1 MSSPLTPAAFID
13 HWSKAEAN
21 ERANSQS
28 FLLGL
33 TQLLGVPPPSHNHAD
48 GYSFEYPVKVP
59 GSQSTNFLDLYR
71 RAHFVLESKQF
82 TAQKLEQSAL
92 ELAALQAGAI
102 SSAKKS
108 GPVRGT
114 GSWDDAMIRAK
125 GQAERYVRSLP
136 AEEPNPPFI
145 LVCDVGHSF
154 EVYADF
160 TQAGKAYLPFPDPRT
175 FRIQLKDLEREDI
188 RGRLRLIWTNPAAL
202 DPAKVSAEVT
212 REIAGYL
219 AELAKS
225 LEQEKH
231 EPEIVAQF
239 LTRCLFCMFAEDV
252 GLIPDHAFTELL
264 NSVPADGTGF
274 PELLSTLFREM
285 NTGTGK
291 EHLRRPAQKAAA
303 VQWRPCLPMTP
314 CCP

>member
-1 MSSPLTPAAFID
+1 MSSALTPASFIE

-28 FLLGL
+28 FLIGL
-33 TQLLGVPPPSHNHAD
+33 TQLLGVPQPSHNHAE

-59 GSQSTNFLDLYR
+59 GGQSTNFLDLYR
-71 RAHFVLESKQF
+71 RGHFVLESKQF

-92 ELAALQAGAI
+92 AAAAAQAGAI
-102 SSAKKS
+102 TTAAKKS

-145 LVCDVGHSF
+145 LVCDVGHSI

-175 FRIQLKDLEREDI
+175 FRIPLKDLEREDI
-188 RGRLRLIWTNPAAL
+188 RERLRLIWTHPTAL

-225 LEQEKH
+225 LEQQRH
-231 EPEIVAQF
+231 DPEIVAQF

-252 GLIPDHAFTELL
+252 GLLPDRAFTELL
-264 NSVPADGTGF
+264 HSIPASGEGF
-274 PELLSTLFREM
+274 SELLGHSSGR
-285 NTGTGK
+285 
-291 EHLRRPAQKAAA
+291 
-303 VQWRPCLPMTP
+303 
-314 CCP
+314 